1 MVPDKNHKYVEK
13 ETNKNY
19 TSTRKVPIM
28 TPRLSLLVKEY
39 QDNGKP
45 IPYHSASALLSHV
58 HKTCQRAKITDVGN
72 HSLRKSFASLCFS
85 KGIPDK
91 QIQEWCGWKDY
102 QTMHKIY
109 IRLNSKDKDENKKAV
124 TDFFTETSHGNS

>member
-28 TPRLSLLVKEY
+28 IPRLSLLVKEY

-72 HSLRKSFASLCFS
+72 HEKVLHRSVSQKA
-85 KGIPDK
+85 
-91 QIQEWCGWKDY
+91 Y
-102 QTMHKIY
+102 QTNKFRNGVDRKI
-109 IRLNSKDKDENKKAV
+109 IRQCTKFIS
-124 TDFFTETSHGNS
+124 G